1 MEPTALRVALFS
13 GNYNYQKDGANNAL
27 NRLVAHLLARG
38 VRVRTYSPTTDTPA
52 FPPTGDLVSVPSV
65 PVPGRPEY
73 RAALGLPEDVRADIR
88 SFAPT
93 LIHVSAPD
101 VLGHRAVSLARQMG
115 VPAVA
120 SVHTFWESYFRYYRL
135 GWAVPLGERL
145 LRRFYGRCV
154 EVYAPSQAM
163 ADLLREKGLARRI
176 HLWERGVDRA
186 LFHPGRRDLGW
197 RRGLGVADDEV
208 LVAFVG
214 RLVLE
219 KGLDVLAA
227 TAQAAERAGLRL
239 RWLVVGDGPA
249 RDWIEERMPAALFT
263 GFLTGEALARAFAS
277 SDIFLNPSSTETFGQ
292 VTTEAMA
299 SGLPVVGARAGGT
312 QSLVEDGASGFL
324 VPPDDAE
331 ATAAAL
337 GRLAASPGLRAAAGA
352 RGLAIA
358 GRFDWDSVN
367 QVVLDRYLAV
377 AANARGVAAA

>member
-1 MEPTALRVALFS
+1 LSPHDLRVALFS

-27 NRLVAHLLARG
+27 NRLVGHLLRQG
-38 VRVRTYSPTTDTPA
+38 VAVRIYSPTTDTPA

-73 RAALGLPEDVRADIR
+73 RAALGLPPAIRADIR
-88 SFAPT
+88 AFAPN
-93 LIHVSAPD
+93 LVHVSAPD
-101 VLGHRAVSLARQMG
+101 VLGHRALGMARQLG

-135 GWAVPLGERL
+135 GWAVPLGERI

-163 ADLLREKGLARRI
+163 ADLLRQKRLASRI

-186 LFHPGRRDLGW
+186 LFRPERRDLGW
-197 RRGLGVADDEV
+197 RRSLGVGDGEV

-227 TAQAAERAGLRL
+227 TATEAARRGLAL

-249 RDWIEERMPAALFT
+249 RDWIAERMPGAIFT
-263 GFLTGEALARAFAS
+263 GFLTGEALARAYAS
-277 SDIFLNPSSTETFGQ
+277 ADIFLNPSSTETFGQ

-312 QSLVEDGASGFL
+312 QSLVEDGASGLL
-324 VPPDDAE
+324 VPPDDAA

-337 GRLAASPGLRAAAGA
+337 GRLAGDTPLRRAMGA
-352 RGLAIA
+352 RGLALS
-358 GRFDWDSVN
+358 GRFDWDAVN
-367 QVVLDRYLAV
+367 QVVLTRYLAV
-377 AANARGVAAA
+377 VAQWQQRRAA

>member
-1 MEPTALRVALFS
+1 MSPHDLRVALFS

-27 NRLVAHLLARG
+27 NRLVGHLLRQG
-38 VRVRTYSPTTDTPA
+38 VKVRIYSPTTDTPA

-73 RAALGLPEDVRADIR
+73 RAALGLPDEIRADIR
-88 SFAPT
+88 AFSPT
-93 LIHVSAPD
+93 IVHVSAPD
-101 VLGHRAVSLARQMG
+101 FLGHRALSFARTLG

-135 GWAVPLGERL
+135 GWAVPLGERI

-163 ADLLREKGLARRI
+163 ADLLREKGLARTI

-186 LFHPGRRDLGW
+186 LFRPDRRDMAW
-197 RRGLGVADDEV
+197 RRSLGVSDEEV
-208 LVAFVG
+208 LVLFVG

-227 TAQAAERAGLRL
+227 TAAEAARQGLAL

-249 RDWIEERMPAALFT
+249 RDWIEERLPQAIYA
-263 GFLTGEALARAFAS
+263 GFLTGEALARAYAS

-299 SGLPVVGARAGGT
+299 SGLAVVGARAGGT

-324 VPPDDAE
+324 VAPDDAA

-337 GRLAASPGLRAAAGA
+337 GRLAADAALRRSMGE
-352 RGLAIA
+352 RGLALSA
-358 GRFDWDSVN
+358 RFDWDRVN

-377 AANARGVAAA
+377 VRDWRTRRAA

>member
-1 MEPTALRVALFS
+1 LHPHDLRVALFS

-38 VRVRTYSPTTDTPA
+38 VTARIYSPTTGTPA

-73 RAALGLPEDVRADIR
+73 RAALGLPEEIRADIR
-88 SFAPT
+88 HFAPAI
-93 LIHVSAPD
+93 IHVSAPD
-101 VLGHRAVSLARQMG
+101 FLGHRAVSLARQMG

-120 SVHTFWESYFRYYRL
+120 SVHTFWESYFRYYHL

-163 ADLLREKGLARRI
+163 ADLLREKQLARTI

-186 LFHPGRRDLGW
+186 LFHPGRRDMGW
-197 RRGLGVADDEV
+197 RRSLGVADDEI

-227 TAQAAERAGLRL
+227 TADTAARAGLRL

-249 RDWIEERMPAALFT
+249 LPALKARFPDALFT
-263 GFLTGEALARAFAS
+263 GALEGEALARAYSGADLFV
-277 SDIFLNPSSTETFGQ
+277 FPSRTDTFGL
-292 VTTEAMA
+292 VLVEAMA
-299 SGLPVVGARAGGT
+299 SGLAVAAYPVPGPLDVVADSGAGVLDEDLGRAVT
-312 QSLVEDGASGFL
+312 AALRI
-324 VPPDDAE
+324 PR
-331 ATAAAL
+331 AAAL
-337 GRLAASPGLRAAAGA
+337 ARAADFSWDRAVDQFAAAIDEAAPQRAAAS
-352 RGLAIA
+352 LPQKL
-358 GRFDWDSVN
+358 SVIP
-367 QVVLDRYLAV
+367 A
-377 AANARGVAAA
+377 

>member
-1 MEPTALRVALFS
+1 LHPHDLRVALFS

-38 VRVRTYSPTTDTPA
+38 VTARIYSPTTGTPA

-73 RAALGLPEDVRADIR
+73 RAALGLPEEIRADIR
-88 SFAPT
+88 HFAPAI
-93 LIHVSAPD
+93 IHVSAPD
-101 VLGHRAVSLARQMG
+101 FLGHRAVSLARQMG

-120 SVHTFWESYFRYYRL
+120 SVHTFWESYFRYYHL

-163 ADLLREKGLARRI
+163 ADLLREKQLARTI

-186 LFHPGRRDLGW
+186 LFHPGRRDMGW
-197 RRGLGVADDEV
+197 RRSLGVADDEI

-227 TAQAAERAGLRL
+227 TADTAARAGLRL

-249 RDWIEERMPAALFT
+249 RDWIAERLPAGLFV
-263 GFLTGEALARAFAS
+263 GFLGGEALARAYAS
-277 SDIFLNPSSTETFGQ
+277 ADIFLNPSSTETFGQ

-312 QSLVEDGASGFL
+312 QSLVEHGASGFL
-324 VPPDDAE
+324 VPPDDAV
-331 ATAAAL
+331 ATAEAL
-337 GRLAASPGLRAAAGA
+337 GRLAADPALRAAAGA
-352 RGLAIA
+352 RGLALSR
-358 GRFDWDSVN
+358 RFDWDTVN

-377 AANARGVAAA
+377 ATGVRRRGAA

>member
-1 MEPTALRVALFS
+1 LTPHDLRVALFS

-27 NRLVAHLLARG
+27 NRLVGHLLRRG
-38 VRVRTYSPTTDTPA
+38 VKVRVYSPTTDTPA

-73 RAALGLPEDVRADIR
+73 RAALGLPDDVRADIR
-88 SFAPT
+88 AFAPT
-93 LIHVSAPD
+93 IVHVSAPD
-101 VLGHRAVSLARQMG
+101 FLGHRAVGFARRLG

-135 GWAVPLGERL
+135 GWAVPLGERI

-154 EVYAPSQAM
+154 EVYAPSRAM
-163 ADLLREKGLARRI
+163 ADLLRDKGLATVI
-176 HLWERGVDRA
+176 HLWERGVDRG
-186 LFHPGRRDLGW
+186 LFRPDRRDLAW
-197 RRGLGVADDEV
+197 RRSLGVADDEV

-227 TAQAAERAGLRL
+227 TAAAADARGARL

-249 RDWIEERMPAALFT
+249 RDWIAERLPQGRFT
-263 GFLTGEALARAFAS
+263 GFLTGEALARAYAS
-277 SDIFLNPSSTETFGQ
+277 ADIFLNPSSTETFGQ

-324 VPPDDAE
+324 VPPDDAQ

-337 GRLAASPGLRAAAGA
+337 ERLAVDHRLRAAAGA

-358 GRFDWDSVN
+358 ARFDWDAVN

-377 AANARGVAAA
+377 AGAAADRR